1 MINKIVI
8 MFLVV
13 ISILGKNKSMAY
25 AGLIV
30 LILSFVGNHKIIQF
44 TRNNFLDIGLV
55 FLMVW
60 MLVPLI
66 DTKDKIDIFNMKNNK
81 EDFKNER
88 LNMKNSFNVNT
99 IVSFLSGL
107 FVVIIAA
114 KGTNYL
120 NGNAPALVGIILGS
134 IVGVTFFGGV
144 PVGML
149 TGSGVAYL
157 IIRLLGKE

>member
-1 MINKIVI
+1 MINKIII

-30 LILSFVGNHKIIQF
+30 LILSFVENHKVIQF

-66 DTKDKIDIFNMKNNK
+66 DTKDKIDI
-81 EDFKNER
+81 
-88 LNMKNSFNVNT
+88 LNMKNSFNVNA

-120 NGNAPALVGIILGS
+120 SGNAPALVGIILGS

-157 IIRLLGKE
+157 IMRLLGKV

>member
-8 MFLVV
+8 IFLVI

-30 LILSFVGNHKIIQF
+30 LILSFVENHKVIQF

-66 DTKDKIDIFNMKNNK
+66 DTKDKIDI
-81 EDFKNER
+81 
-88 LNMKNSFNVNT
+88 LNMKNSFNVNA

-157 IIRLLGKE
+157 IMRLLGKV

>member
-66 DTKDKIDIFNMKNNK
+66 DTKDKIDI
-81 EDFKNER
+81 
-88 LNMKNSFNVNT
+88 LNIKNSFNVNA

>member
-66 DTKDKIDIFNMKNNK
+66 DTKDKIDIFNMKN
-81 EDFKNER
+81 
-88 LNMKNSFNVNT
+88 SFNVNT

>member
-1 MINKIVI
+1 MIKKIGVFFMINKIII

-30 LILSFVGNHKIIQF
+30 LILSFVENHKVIQF

-66 DTKDKIDIFNMKNNK
+66 DTKDKIDI
-81 EDFKNER
+81 
-88 LNMKNSFNVNT
+88 LNMKNSFNVNA

-120 NGNAPALVGIILGS
+120 SGNAPALVGIILGS

-157 IIRLLGKE
+157 IMRLLGKV

>member
-81 EDFKNER
+81 EDF
-88 LNMKNSFNVNT
+88 
-99 IVSFLSGL
+99 
-107 FVVIIAA
+107 
-114 KGTNYL
+114 
-120 NGNAPALVGIILGS
+120 
-134 IVGVTFFGGV
+134 
-144 PVGML
+144 
-149 TGSGVAYL
+149 
-157 IIRLLGKE
+157 

>member
-30 LILSFVGNHKIIQF
+30 LILSFIGNHKAIQF
-44 TRNNFLDIGLV
+44 ARNNFLDIGLV

-60 MLVPLI
+60 MLAPLI
-66 DTKDKIDIFNMKNNK
+66 DTKDKIDI
-81 EDFKNER
+81 
-88 LNMKNSFNVNT
+88 LNMKNSFNVNA

-157 IIRLLGKE
+157 IMRLLGKV